1 MAIYLVVKL
10 NNMTIK
16 NLTITQKITIL
27 GSTIAICV
35 AALIGLTS
43 LYSSEDIIERRMIE
57 SELPS
62 KLHSISNQIGGEI
75 NELLGA
81 AQQLSSNEFILEWA
95 RSNNQDDT
103 LLLKELNRV
112 AKQFDLATAS
122 WANRD
127 TAQYWNQH
135 GFLRV
140 LKNDAADGWFFGF
153 TNSNNPYSISIYQES
168 PTDVKMF
175 VNHQQTNGLGLAGLA
190 KSITDMQKLL
200 QQFKIEQTG
209 FVFIADKS
217 GLIQLHKD
225 ANKVAKVNI
234 DTLYGNNVHSTLY
247 NPSGFAITELSLNNE
262 ATFLAAMP
270 IANTDLYVLAQ
281 VPKSEVFETVGTL
294 EWQIFT
300 FTLVIALVASIL
312 SYLLARSLASPLSD
326 MAELFSRLGS
336 GDANL
341 AYRLPESNQPELNNL
356 SHGFN
361 QFIHKIETAI
371 KQVANESTEIRQ
383 SSNHVFEQA
392 KNNSQSIDNQKEQTI
407 SVAAAINEMG
417 ATVQEIAQSAAN
429 AAKLTQSSQ
438 ENTSQSHQ
446 QVLQSQA
453 TISALA
459 TDIDGITEQVTLLSK
474 KTIDI
479 ASIVDSIR
487 GISEQTNLLALNAAI
502 ESARAGEHGRGFA
515 VVADEVRALANRTSQ
530 STTEIQSMIE
540 ELTTISEDVVND
552 ISQSKQKAQ
561 QSVGAMQSSVELL
574 DAISET
580 ANQINDMATLIATAT
595 EQQSNVVADVG
606 RNIEQISEISDRA
619 MNEQIN
625 TEQAI
630 RDLANSAQAL
640 DALVATFE
648 KHH

>member
-234 DTLYGNNVHSTLY
+234 DTLYGSNVHSTLY

-281 VPKSEVFETVGTL
+281 VPKSEVFATVGTL

-300 FTLVIALVASIL
+300 FTLVIALVASML

-429 AAKLTQSSQ
+429 AAKLTQSSE

>member
-234 DTLYGNNVHSTLY
+234 DTLYGSNVHSTLY

-281 VPKSEVFETVGTL
+281 VPKSEVFATVGTL

-300 FTLVIALVASIL
+300 FTLVIALVASML

-630 RDLANSAQAL
+630 RDLVNSAQAL

>member
-1 MAIYLVVKL
+1 
-10 NNMTIK
+10 MTIK

-43 LYSSEDIIERRMIE
+43 LYSSEDIIEQRMIE

-81 AQQLSSNEFILEWA
+81 AQQLSSNEFILAWA

-103 LLLKELNRV
+103 LLLQELNRV

-127 TAQYWNQH
+127 TAQYWNQD

-234 DTLYGNNVHSTLY
+234 DTLYGRNVHSNLF
-247 NPSGFAITELSLNNE
+247 NPSGFAITELTLNNE

-281 VPKSEVFETVGTL
+281 VPKSEVFATVSTL

-361 QFIHKIETAI
+361 QFIDKIETAI

-540 ELTTISEDVVND
+540 ELTTISEDVVSD

-606 RNIEQISEISDRA
+606 LNIEQISEISDRA

>member
-127 TAQYWNQH
+127 TAQYWNQN

-234 DTLYGNNVHSTLY
+234 DTLYGSNVHSTLY

-281 VPKSEVFETVGTL
+281 VPKSEVFATIGTL

-300 FTLVIALVASIL
+300 FTLVIALVASML

-540 ELTTISEDVVND
+540 ELTTVSEDVVND

>member
-341 AYRLPESNQPELNNL
+341 AYRLPESNQPELHNL

-407 SVAAAINEMG
+407 SVAAAISEMG

>member
-1 MAIYLVVKL
+1 
-10 NNMTIK
+10 MTIK

-62 KLHSISNQIGGEI
+62 KLQSISNQIGGEI

-81 AQQLSSNEFILEWA
+81 AQQLSSNEFILQWA
-95 RSNNQDDT
+95 RSNNPDDT

-112 AKQFDLATAS
+112 ASQFDLATAS

-153 TNSNNPYSISIYQES
+153 TQSNNPYSISIYQES

-175 VNHQQTNGLGLAGLA
+175 VNHQQTDGLGLAGLA

-225 ANKVAKVNI
+225 VNKVAKTNI
-234 DTLYGNNVHSTLY
+234 DTLYGSNTHTQLLNTR
-247 NPSGFAITELSLNNE
+247 NFALKEININNE
-262 ATFLAAMP
+262 AVLVAAMP
-270 IANTDLYVLAQ
+270 IKNTDLYVLAQ
-281 VPKSEVFETVGTL
+281 VPKSEVFASVSTL

-300 FTLVIALVASIL
+300 FTLVIALIASAL

-356 SHGFN
+356 SNGFN
-361 QFIHKIETAI
+361 QFINKIEIAI
-371 KQVANESTEIRQ
+371 KQVANESRDIRQ
-383 SSNHVFEQA
+383 SSDHVFEQA

-438 ENTSQSHQ
+438 ENTSQSHK

-474 KTIDI
+474 KTVDI

-540 ELTTISEDVVND
+540 ELTNISDDVVND
-552 ISQSKQKAQ
+552 IGQSKQKAQ

-606 RNIEQISEISDRA
+606 RNIEQISEISDQA
-619 MNEQIN
+619 MSEQIN

-630 RDLANSAQAL
+630 RDLANSAQTL
-640 DALVATFE
+640 DDLVATFE
-648 KHH
+648 RQR

>member
-234 DTLYGNNVHSTLY
+234 DTLYGSNVHSTLY

-429 AAKLTQSSQ
+429 AAKLTQSSE

>member
-281 VPKSEVFETVGTL
+281 VPKSEVFATVGTL

-300 FTLVIALVASIL
+300 FTLVIALVASML

-341 AYRLPESNQPELNNL
+341 AYRLPESNQPELHNL

-407 SVAAAINEMG
+407 SVAAAISEMG

>member
-234 DTLYGNNVHSTLY
+234 DTLYGSNVHSTLY

-281 VPKSEVFETVGTL
+281 VPKSEVFATVGTL

-407 SVAAAINEMG
+407 SVAAAISEMG

>member
-1 MAIYLVVKL
+1 
-10 NNMTIK
+10 MTIK

-234 DTLYGNNVHSTLY
+234 DTLYGSNVHSTLY

-281 VPKSEVFETVGTL
+281 VPKSEVFATVGTL

-300 FTLVIALVASIL
+300 FTLVIALVASML

-459 TDIDGITEQVTLLSK
+459 TDIDGITEQVALLSK

>member
-234 DTLYGNNVHSTLY
+234 DTLYGSNVHSTLY

>member
-234 DTLYGNNVHSTLY
+234 DTLYGSNVHSTLY

-300 FTLVIALVASIL
+300 FTLVIALVASML

-407 SVAAAINEMG
+407 SVAAAISEMG